1 MKERSGAKKL
11 YKANKAWVAAGLA
24 AATLFSVSALGGNT
38 VSAATATDG
47 SAETQSATKTIS
59 FDFIDQDTKEVV
71 GPTVSVTVPEH
82 TGLTYA
88 QLAKYLPAGYT
99 SDFLG
104 AYSTT
109 TKKYYISVKKTA
121 ETKTA
126 VGNPTAVNKEAY
138 YDNTKKAEVG
148 NPTAVNKEAYYDNT
162 KKAEVG
168 NPTAINKEAYYDNT
182 KKAEVG
188 NPTAINKE
196 AYYDNTKKAEVGNP
210 TAINKEAYYDNTP
223 KFESKVGNPTAINK
237 EAYYDNTPKFESKVG
252 NPTAINKEA
261 YYDNTPKFESKV
273 GNPTAINKEA
283 YYDNTPKFESKVG
296 NPTAINKEA
305 YYDNTPKF
313 ESKVGNPT
321 AINKEAYY
329 DNTPKFESKVDE
341 PVSVTKDQLTKAGY
355 DANGLAVTN
364 KSTVAKTTPLA
375 NKTTGATKAATKAT
389 LPKTGDN
396 NNVVAAGVG
405 AVAVLGA
412 LFGLAGD
419 RRKRA

>member
-148 NPTAVNKEAYYDNT
+148 NPTA
-162 KKAEVG
+162 
-168 NPTAINKEAYYDNT
+168 INKEAYYDNT
-182 KKAEVG
+182 KKAE
-188 NPTAINKE
+188 
-196 AYYDNTKKAEVGNP
+196 
-210 TAINKEAYYDNTP
+210 
-223 KFESKVGNPTAINK
+223 
-237 EAYYDNTPKFESKVG
+237 
-252 NPTAINKEA
+252 
-261 YYDNTPKFESKV
+261 
-273 GNPTAINKEA
+273 
-283 YYDNTPKFESKVG
+283 
-296 NPTAINKEA
+296 
-305 YYDNTPKF
+305 
-313 ESKVGNPT
+313 VGNPT

>member
-283 YYDNTPKFESKVG
+283 YYDNTPKFESKV
-296 NPTAINKEA
+296 
-305 YYDNTPKF
+305 
-313 ESKVGNPT
+313 
-321 AINKEAYY
+321 
-329 DNTPKFESKVDE
+329 DE